1 MLYPLKIKI
10 IWYNIGIDKIT
21 SVKEITKN
29 ILKKMNIIILIL
41 SSIDISLI
49 YINDYINSMLIGEII
64 FDILGGL
71 FSFFVLNFLYSR
83 NEKVVAILRY
93 ILLFFSFFI
102 LIILIVCFIKRD
114 FNRLSN
120 RLSPFI
126 PFTLAYFGI
135 VIRKKLEDKYII

>member
-1 MLYPLKIKI
+1 
-10 IWYNIGIDKIT
+10 
-21 SVKEITKN
+21 
-29 ILKKMNIIILIL
+29 MNIIILIL

-64 FDILGGL
+64 FDISGGL

-83 NEKVVAILRY
+83 NEKVVIILRY

-102 LIILIVCFIKRD
+102 LIVLIVCFIKRD

-135 VIRKKLEDKYII
+135 VIRQKLEDKYII